1 MRGATN
7 SLRDDLRASGH
18 NLLGMVQI
26 EQRLRAVMRPHPVTI
41 QVGLS
46 LEDARQRMFEHHIRH
61 LPVVDGGRLVGLLSD
76 RDVGRAEASRVPLR
90 QQKVEDVMTTTLY
103 ICHPDELLARVA
115 TDMANHRYG
124 CAIVVERDHI
134 VGMFTTVDALH
145 RLAALCGLV
154 EMMVQVA

>member
-1 MRGATN
+1 
-7 SLRDDLRASGH
+7 
-18 NLLGMVQI
+18 MVQV
-26 EQRLRAVMRPHPVTI
+26 EQRLRAVMKPSPITI

-61 LPVVDGGRLVGLLSD
+61 LPVVDGARLVGLVSE
-76 RDVGRAEASRVPLR
+76 RDLARAEATRVPLSL
-90 QQKVEDVMTTTLY
+90 QKIEDVMATSLY
-103 ICHPDELLARVA
+103 VCHPDELLARVA

-124 CAIVVERDHI
+124 CAIVVERDQI

-154 EMMVQVA
+154 EMMAQVA